1 MVIRKLKQT
10 IAASGMTAAQL
21 AEKAGINKRTLNG
34 WLYVK
39 SPNPAVEDF
48 RKTAAA
54 LGVSM
59 EYLVTGKDGAALTDE
74 ETLLLA
80 LFRRLPRQRRA
91 LLARIAGVMA
101 E

>member
-10 IAASGMTAAQL
+10 IADRGMTAAQV
-21 AEKAGINKRTLNG
+21 AKKAGIKKTTLNS
-34 WLYVK
+34 WLYVEN
-39 SPNPAVEDF
+39 PNPAVEDF

-59 EYLVTGKDGAALTDE
+59 EYLVTGKDGAGLTDE
-74 ETLLLA
+74 ETLLLSV
-80 LFRRLPRQRRA
+80 FRGMTKQHRA